1 MSSKQPR
8 KQRKRLYEAP
18 LHERQDL
25 VAAPLSKKLRDQ
37 YGKRRINV
45 RKGDK
50 VEVTRGDHA
59 GTEGSVDNVDLDSGR
74 IIVDGVA
81 IEKTDGSQETYPV
94 HPSNVRITSL
104 DTSDPERTK
113 KLEGE

>member
-1 MSSKQPR
+1 MDILGAMNVSYSALRAQTI
-8 KQRKRLYEAP
+8 RLNVSNDFTGLIYVIGNADLAGNAEYEGA
-18 LHERQDL
+18 
-25 VAAPLSKKLRDQ
+25 
-37 YGKRRINV
+37 
-45 RKGDK
+45 
-50 VEVTRGDHA
+50 
-59 GTEGSVDNVDLDSGR
+59 